1 MKFYLATGSPRRQ
14 EIFRNF
20 FSREYTVIPHR
31 FTEADVPRVKNPVR
45 MVKNITQGKLQS
57 VLLGLSAE
65 PYTVVAADTIVY
77 YKHRVYGKP
86 ENEEDAYRMLADF
99 SGHRIRVYTAVGV
112 YSSQHSSMD
121 FCVEK
126 TIVHFRRIGEE
137 EIKGYVRNPAILDM
151 AGGFGIQH
159 AAAFFIKKIDGD
171 FFNVVGLPVFR
182 TYRMLQNIIPG
193 WKPDAT
199 FSER

>member
-20 FSREYTVIPHR
+20 FSREFTVIPHS
-31 FTEADVPRVKNPVR
+31 FSEAEAQRVKNPVR
-45 MVKNITQGKLQS
+45 MVKNITEGKLRS
-57 VLLGLSAE
+57 VPLGLWAE

-77 YKHRVYGKP
+77 YKHRTYGKP
-86 ENEEDAYRMLADF
+86 GNTEDACRMLADF

-112 YSSQHSSMD
+112 YSSQYSSMD

-126 TIVHFRRIGEE
+126 TIVHFRKIPEE
-137 EIKGYVRNPAILDM
+137 EIMEYVHSPEILDM

-171 FFNVVGLPVFR
+171 FFNVVGLPVYQ
-182 TYRMLQNIIPG
+182 TYRLLQKMIPG
-193 WKPDAT
+193 WKPDGN
-199 FSER
+199 RM